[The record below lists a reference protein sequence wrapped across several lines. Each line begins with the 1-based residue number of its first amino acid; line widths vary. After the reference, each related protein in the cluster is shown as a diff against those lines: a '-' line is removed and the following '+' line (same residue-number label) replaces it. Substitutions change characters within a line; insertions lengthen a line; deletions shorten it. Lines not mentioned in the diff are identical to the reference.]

1 MVQSRV
7 IHYSSYI
14 CGPNKLKMKN
24 ISLALNVIL
33 LVAVAFLYYLHF
45 SAPKNQKAV
54 GSFNSKDLKVM
65 YLNSDTVLKYYD
77 YFKVNRDRLE
87 SKGKRLDQ
95 ELKSRA
101 QGLQNEIESY
111 QRNASNLTMGQART
125 VEEDL
130 GKKRQ
135 NLQMYQESLSQE
147 MISDQDRMMKDLYE
161 RVTSYLKKY
170 GQERSLQVVLKF
182 DASSDLLFA
191 QDSLDISK
199 DVIKGLNEIYKN
211 EQGLVPAQKDS
222 ASIKKK

>member
-1 MVQSRV
+1 
-7 IHYSSYI
+7 
-14 CGPNKLKMKN
+14 MKN
-24 ISLALNVIL
+24 LSLALNVVL
-33 LVAVAFLYYLHF
+33 LLAVAFLYYLHF
-45 SAPKNQKAV
+45 SAPKSQKV
-54 GSFNSKDLKVM
+54 SGSFDSKDLKVT

-101 QGLQNEIESY
+101 QGLQSEIESY
-111 QRNASNLTMGQART
+111 QRNASNLTMSQART

-147 MISDQDRMMKDLYE
+147 MISDQDRMTKDLYE
-161 RVTSYLKKY
+161 RVTTYLKKY
-170 GQERSLQVVLKF
+170 GQERGLQVVLKF

-191 QDSLDISK
+191 NDSLDISK
-199 DVIKGLNEIYKN
+199 DVITGLNEVYKN
-211 EQGLVPAQKDS
+211 EQALLPAKKDS
-222 ASIKKK
+222 TSGKKK

>member
-1 MVQSRV
+1 
-7 IHYSSYI
+7 
-14 CGPNKLKMKN
+14 MKK
-24 ISLALNVIL
+24 ISLVLNVVL
-33 LVAVAFLYYLHF
+33 LLAVAFLYYLHF
-45 SAPKNQKAV
+45 SAPKSQKV
-54 GSFNSKDLKVM
+54 NGSLNSKDLKVT
-65 YLNSDTVLKYYD
+65 YLNSDTVLTNYD

-147 MISDQDRMMKDLYE
+147 MISDQDRMTKDLYE

-170 GQERSLQVVLKF
+170 GQERGLQVVLKF

-191 QDSLDISK
+191 HDSLDISK
-199 DVIKGLNEIYKN
+199 DVIKGLNEVYKN
-211 EQGLVPAQKDS
+211 EQALVPAKKDS
-222 ASIKKK
+222 ALFKKK

>member
-1 MVQSRV
+1 
-7 IHYSSYI
+7 
-14 CGPNKLKMKN
+14 MKN

-33 LVAVAFLYYLHF
+33 LVAVAFLYYLYF
-45 SAPKNQKAV
+45 SAPKDQKAV
-54 GSFNSKDLKVM
+54 GSFNSKDLIVT

-147 MISDQDRMMKDLYE
+147 MISDQDRMTKDLYE

-170 GQERSLQVVLKF
+170 GQERGLQVVLKF

-191 QDSLDISK
+191 NDSLDISK

-211 EQGLVPAQKDS
+211 EQALVPAKKDS
-222 ASIKKK
+222 ASIKQK